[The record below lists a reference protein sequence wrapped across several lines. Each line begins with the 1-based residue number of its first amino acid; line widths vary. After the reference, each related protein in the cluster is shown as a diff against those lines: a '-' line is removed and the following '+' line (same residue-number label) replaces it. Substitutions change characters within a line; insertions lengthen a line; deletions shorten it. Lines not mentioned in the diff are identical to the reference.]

1 MESAE
6 KKKKDLCD
14 KETKKEQAIAEIR
27 KKEAKYLQDQIM
39 NRRELETERRN
50 DRARKAR
57 ETATRIL
64 KDAKLEEEKR
74 VELANKKQADYN
86 ARLEEQFERDKR
98 YREVVAQKGDEA
110 AQRERE
116 NEKRIVAN
124 LLETENTFSEK
135 IYKKKE

>member
-1 MESAE
+1 M
-6 KKKKDLCD
+6 
-14 KETKKEQAIAEIR
+14 
-27 KKEAKYLQDQIM
+27 
-39 NRRELETERRN
+39 ETERRN
-50 DRARKAR
+50 ERARKAR